1 MEGVEINEDDSG
13 YDSFEKEL
21 KEKRSNNF
29 RDILENN
36 DDVYDEINQMLPYD
50 KIKND
55 PERVKFLNDFRRDFD
70 RHEKEKI
77 AKHHAKIARY
87 AQHKKRMSLMRRK
100 KSQLK
105 EARQM
110 KHHHNQDDNENESD
124 NSSSVSD
131 SQS

>member
-55 PERVKFLNDFRRDFD
+55 PERVKFLDAFRKDFD
-70 RHEKEKI
+70 RQ
-77 AKHHAKIARY
+77 AKDKVVKHDAKIARY
-87 AQHKKRMSLMRRK
+87 AQHKKRMSQMRRK
-100 KSQLK
+100 KGQLK
-105 EARQM
+105 EAR
-110 KHHHNQDDNENESD
+110 
-124 NSSSVSD
+124 
-131 SQS
+131 